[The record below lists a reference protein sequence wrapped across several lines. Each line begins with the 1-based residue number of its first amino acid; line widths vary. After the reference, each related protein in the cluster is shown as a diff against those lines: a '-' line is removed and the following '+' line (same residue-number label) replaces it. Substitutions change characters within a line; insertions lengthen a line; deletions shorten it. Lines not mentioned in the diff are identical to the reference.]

1 LYNLYIKENFRG
13 YGFGNQLMDYTKNI
27 IIDNGYNVSQIE
39 LPLSKV
45 QRFIKHDYP
54 KYLGDGK
61 FEYKGKTIT
70 YKQSNPGTSTY
81 EAYDSNDKL
90 IRTFTSPNKDF
101 ESFMGFLK
109 QTGKTQYTDNS
120 PYNII
125 NTLQEIRVTGGRP
138 VVYKPIPENELYKV
152 KNFPA
157 VDTSRSILSNPYIV
171 EILDKV
177 VRDVYD
183 GSLEEFLNIND
194 DPESEAEEIASGMSA
209 IRPFQTVYIHP
220 SGDGTIYFVNSLEE
234 FSGKYKTE
242 EGWGITGWEQ
252 I

>member
-1 LYNLYIKENFRG
+1 MIKLNNL
-13 YGFGNQLMDYTKNI
+13 
-27 IIDNGYNVSQIE
+27 
-39 LPLSKV
+39 
-45 QRFIKHDYP
+45 
-54 KYLGDGK
+54 
-61 FEYKGKTIT
+61 
-70 YKQSNPGTSTY
+70 
-81 EAYDSNDKL
+81 
-90 IRTFTSPNKDF
+90 
-101 ESFMGFLK
+101 LK
-109 QTGKTQYTDNS
+109 
-120 PYNII
+120 
-125 NTLQEIRVTGGRP
+125 EIRVTGGRP